1 MLNFLSFDQNITEI
15 YPDNSSYSRQQ
26 IAARNNQHLTFKNW
40 YLHLMMFFHQIS
52 PSLLTLYTARL
63 LEHTPK
69 SDKLL
74 FYHRSIQTNGE
85 YYDVYK
91 KWKFRNC

>member
-1 MLNFLSFDQNITEI
+1 
-15 YPDNSSYSRQQ
+15 
-26 IAARNNQHLTFKNW
+26 
-40 YLHLMMFFHQIS
+40 MMFFHQIS
-52 PSLLTLYTARL
+52 PTLLALYTARL
-63 LEHTPK
+63 LQRTPK

-91 KWKFRNC
+91 KMEIQKLLIIHKAKSILNCLVITLQSKRKVFLFTSLKRS

>member
-1 MLNFLSFDQNITEI
+1 
-15 YPDNSSYSRQQ
+15 
-26 IAARNNQHLTFKNW
+26 
-40 YLHLMMFFHQIS
+40 MMFFHQIS

-91 KWKFRNC
+91 KMEVQKLLIHKAIKVYLTA